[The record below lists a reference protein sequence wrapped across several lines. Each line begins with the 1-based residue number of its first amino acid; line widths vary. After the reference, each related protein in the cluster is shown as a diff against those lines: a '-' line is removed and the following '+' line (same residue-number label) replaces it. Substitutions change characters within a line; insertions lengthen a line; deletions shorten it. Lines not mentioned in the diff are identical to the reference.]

1 MLIIHTNDVF
11 EILAELERREEQIEV
26 KLKKIIQANLN
37 PFPGDRIQKAKLL
50 LKLIYEFK
58 KHIQE
63 DEFIL
68 AGMKLR
74 DLEIEGLMILV
85 EKPPSLK

>member
-1 MLIIHTNDVF
+1 MDVF
-11 EILAELERREEQIEV
+11 EILTELDRREEQIEI
-26 KLKKIIQANLN
+26 KLKKIIEANLN
-37 PFPGDRIQKAKLL
+37 PFPGDRIHKAKLL

-58 KHIQE
+58 KHIQA

-74 DLEIEGLMILV
+74 DLEIEGLMILP
-85 EKPPSLK
+85 ESK

>member
-1 MLIIHTNDVF
+1 MDVF
-11 EILAELERREEQIEV
+11 EILAELERREEQIEI
-26 KLKKIIQANLN
+26 KLKKILQANLN

-58 KHIQE
+58 KHIQA
-63 DEFIL
+63 DEFIQ
-68 AGMKLR
+68 AGMKMR

-85 EKPPSLK
+85 EKSPSLK